1 MEKKLKINFI
11 LPFIVKTGGII
22 VVLEYYRKLNA
33 LGHDV
38 EIYYPLIPY
47 WNLIPSKLKISR
59 KIKIFITLLVG
70 NVFRKGKKLITW
82 HFEHVP
88 VKPVPIINKLF
99 VNNADV
105 IIATTWTTAFNVAR
119 FPLKKGKKVYFI
131 QDYENWFDNTNLIN
145 KSYKLPLKLITI
157 SPWLSELM
165 KTKFKREITGEITNG
180 IRLDKFIAP
189 EKKEIKNSIL
199 MLYHEQELKGSK
211 DGIYALNMISK
222 EYSDIEITLFGIYQ
236 RPEYLDSGFNYIQ
249 NPPVDKLISLYQ
261 KATIFIFPSHQE
273 GWGLPPMEAMACKC
287 AVVATNVGCIR
298 SVNNGKNVLIVN
310 SNDPESIYNALKKL
324 LENSLL
330 RDQIA
335 KEGYMTVQDYT
346 WEKAALKMD
355 KILYKVLQEDD
366 CKKYVCRKEVFH
378 KK

>member
-38 EIYYPLIPY
+38 EIYYPLVPY
-47 WNLIPSKLKISR
+47 WNLMPPKLKSSR
-59 KIKIFITLLVG
+59 KIKIFITLLVR
-70 NVFRKGKKLITW
+70 NVFRKKKNLITW

-88 VKPVPIINKLF
+88 VKPVPIINKF
-99 VNNADV
+99 FIKNADV
-105 IIATTWTTAFNVAR
+105 TVATTWITAFNVAKL
-119 FPLKKGKKVYFI
+119 PLRKGRKFYFI

-145 KSYKLPLKLITI
+145 KSYELPLKLITI

-165 KTKFKREITGEITNG
+165 KNKFNREITGEIVNG
-180 IRLDKFIAP
+180 IRLDKFIPP

-211 DGIYALNMISK
+211 DGISALNMISK
-222 EYSDIEITLFGIYQ
+222 EYSDIEVTLFGIYQ

-249 NPPVDKLISLYQ
+249 NPPVEKLISLYQ

-273 GWGLPPMEAMACKC
+273 GWGLPPMEAMACGC

-310 SNDPESIYNALKKL
+310 SNDPVSIYNALKKL
-324 LENSLL
+324 LEYSLL

-335 KEGYMTVQDYT
+335 KEGYKTVQDYT
-346 WEKAALKMD
+346 WEKAALKMER
-355 KILYKVLQEDD
+355 ILYKVL
-366 CKKYVCRKEVFH
+366 KEYE
-378 KK
+378 K